1 VNDYDVIVVGGGPA
15 GSTVATLVARAGRR
29 VLLLDRERFPR
40 FRLGESLMP
49 ATYWTLERL
58 GVLDKMKSSHFPKKQ
73 SVQFFS
79 RNGKSSVPF
88 YFTEFDAHESSMT
101 WQVDRPEF
109 DKMLLDHAAASGVEV
124 RVETNVR
131 DVLMEDGRARGVV
144 VEPTGGRRQEISA
157 SVVVDA
163 SGQTALISRK
173 LKLKDEDP
181 NLRHAAFYTR
191 YRGAW
196 RDTGRDEGAT
206 HVLHTHESKC
216 WFWYIPLPGDRVSVG
231 VVGPIDTLVTARRGV
246 EPQAVYDDLLGKCP
260 VLAERISGAEQLL
273 PVSVARDFS
282 YISRRIAGDGWVLA
296 GDAFGFLDPIYSTG
310 VFLALKSAEMAAD
323 TILDA
328 FKHDDFSAQRLGAHG
343 ESYVAAMEAMRKLV
357 YAYYDESFHVSRFLD
372 KNPQYRETIVD
383 LLMGNVFKA
392 PHEEMFRAMGE
403 MIPLPRSRKL
413 LTGEIDR

>member
-1 VNDYDVIVVGGGPA
+1 VSDYDVIVVGGGPA

-58 GVLDKMKSSHFPKKQ
+58 GVLDKMKSSHFPRKQ

-88 YFTEFDAHESSMT
+88 YFTEFDSHESSMT
-101 WQVDRPEF
+101 WQVERAEF
-109 DKMLLDHAAASGVEV
+109 DKMLLDHCSASGVEV
-124 RVETNVR
+124 RLEANVR
-131 DVLMEDGRARGVV
+131 DLRLEGSGVRGVV
-144 VEPTGGRRQEISA
+144 VEFADGTRQEIS
-157 SVVVDA
+157 SRVVVDA
-163 SGQTALISRK
+163 SGQTALISRR
-173 LKLKDEDP
+173 LDLKDEDP

-206 HVLHTHESKC
+206 HVLHTQETKC
-216 WFWYIPLPGDRVSVG
+216 WFWYIPLPDDLVSVG
-231 VVGPIDTLVTARRGV
+231 VVGPIDTLVKARQGMS
-246 EPQAVYDDLLGKCP
+246 PQQVYDDLLDRCP
-260 VLAERISGAEQLL
+260 VLAGRITGAEQIGG
-273 PVSVARDFS
+273 VSVARDFS
-282 YISRRIAGDGWVLA
+282 YISKRIAGDGWVMA

-310 VFLALKSAEMAAD
+310 VFLALKSGELAAD
-323 TILDA
+323 SILDA
-328 FKHDDFSAQRLGAHG
+328 FAHDEFSAERLGAHG
-343 ESYVAAMEAMRKLV
+343 ERYVDAMEAMRKLV
-357 YAYYDESFHVSRFLD
+357 YAYYDESFHVARFLD
-372 KNPQYRETIVD
+372 KHPQYRETIVN

-403 MIPLPRSRKL
+403 MIPLPRSRSL
-413 LTGEIDR
+413 LADETDR

>member
-15 GSTVATLVARAGRR
+15 GSTVATLVARAGRS
-29 VLLLDRERFPR
+29 VLLLDREQFPR

-58 GVLDKMKSSHFPKKQ
+58 GVLDRMKSSHFPKKQ

-79 RNGKSSVPF
+79 RNGMSSVPF
-88 YFTEFDAHESSMT
+88 YFTEFDSHESSMT

-109 DKMLLDHAAASGVEV
+109 DKMLLDHAAATGAEV
-124 RVETNVR
+124 RVEANVR
-131 DVLMEDGRARGVV
+131 EVLMEDGRARGVV
-144 VEPTGGRRQEISA
+144 VESAGCRRPEISA

-173 LKLKDEDP
+173 LRLKDEDP
-181 NLRHAAFYTR
+181 KLRHAAFYTR

-216 WFWYIPLPGDRVSVG
+216 WFWYIPLPRDEVSVG
-231 VVGPIDTLVTARRGV
+231 VVGPIDTLVTGRRGMP
-246 EPQAVYDDLLGKCP
+246 PQAVYDDLLGKCP
-260 VLAERISGAEQLL
+260 VLVARISGAEQLL

-282 YISRRIAGDGWVLA
+282 YISKRIAGDGWVMA

-310 VFLALKSAEMAAD
+310 VFLALKSGELAAD
-323 TILDA
+323 SIIDA
-328 FKHDDFSAQRLGAHG
+328 FAHDDFSAERLGAHG
-343 ESYVAAMEAMRKLV
+343 ERYVDAMEAMRKLV
-357 YAYYDESFHVSRFLD
+357 YAYYDESFHVARFLD
-372 KNPQYRETIVD
+372 KHPQYRETMVN

-403 MIPLPRSRKL
+403 TISLPSSRRL
-413 LTGEIDR
+413 LADETKG